1 MDPDHKDYYLARAEA
16 ELALGDEATDDRAAW
31 AHFQLAGRYFDLAF
45 GGDDSGETLAQ
56 SSVPAQLLPEQLNAA

>member
-16 ELALGDEATDDRAAW
+16 ELTLGDEAADDRAAW

-45 GGDDSGETLAQ
+45 GGAEAVDAR
-56 SSVPAQLLPEQLNAA
+56 AQLPTSTQPTPEQPNAI